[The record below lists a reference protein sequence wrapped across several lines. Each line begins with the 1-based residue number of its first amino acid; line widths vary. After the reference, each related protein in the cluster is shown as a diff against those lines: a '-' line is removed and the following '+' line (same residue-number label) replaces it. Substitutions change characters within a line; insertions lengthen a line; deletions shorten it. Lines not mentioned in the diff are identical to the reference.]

1 MPTYT
6 IQTPNGKKLK
16 IEAAD
21 EATAIRGAK
30 EWTAANSA
38 PPSPP
43 VKKGVVERAWDDAAG
58 VWNGAW
64 GKLGSDFQRQAF
76 REGKANIPELAG
88 DLVGVVSSPLAAIQ
102 HAALRPVTEAIAK
115 RVPVYETNPLAY
127 LSGGPRRLSQPEAA
141 KKLEGDIG
149 MSLMGARAPAA
160 LRASVPVPRP
170 PPNPPRTPAGE
181 AVRKMARMAPQDA
194 PRLIDRV
201 AERRSIGMNPTLA
214 DALDESGAG
223 ILRAAASRQTPAR
236 QAARDF
242 ADGRRLGLQDRISI
256 QARRTVSND
265 PRTPMQ
271 IAEELG
277 RSRATQAASQFGA
290 VRNDMF
296 DLAPETV
303 QSLRSDH
310 GRAGI
315 REAAA
320 RERDPEVRAALNRL
334 ADDVLDNP
342 GGTQISIGMADR
354 ISRSLLGRAQA
365 AARAGDNDLATTLT
379 GLGTD
384 IRGPARTAVPGYDEA
399 LNNYSAQSRLM
410 ESAGRGEDFLAR
422 NTDEFAADVGRMGP
436 DELALAQATARRAIE
451 RAAGENPGAAP
462 GVARRIAHANEQQAR
477 NEALL
482 GPDRARELE
491 RSLAMEEEAAQRANL
506 VDPGTGSRTQLN
518 QADQAATQGLEA
530 VARTGA
536 NLAHGNI
543 PGLALDAAKL
553 ALRRMRFSDA
563 EAEELI
569 GIAIDP
575 NRTDEA
581 IAYLMPR
588 VGNSQQRAETILTNV
603 RAGIANFI
611 VPAND
616 VSEVVHQPQRKPLP
630 PPPLLPGN

>member
-1 MPTYT
+1 MPWVPSKDAP
-6 IQTPNGKKLK
+6 QPTPKSGWKPV
-16 IEAAD
+16 EQSA
-21 EATAIRGAK
+21 
-30 EWTAANSA
+30 SA
-38 PPSPP
+38 PSGAPP
-43 VKKGVVERAWDDAAG
+43 MKKGALATAWDDFKEAPVGAG
-58 VWNGAW
+58 
-64 GKLGSDFQRQAF
+64 KKIYSDLKRQAF
-76 REGKANIPELAG
+76 TEGKADVPQLAG
-88 DLVGVVSSPLAAIQ
+88 DIAGVLSSPLAGIQ
-102 HAALRPVTEAIAK
+102 HAVLRPATEAIAK
-115 RVPVYETNPLAY
+115 RVPVYDSNPFAY
-127 LSGGPRRLSQPEAA
+127 LSGGPRKLSQAEAA

-149 MSLMGARAPAA
+149 MALMGARAPAA
-160 LRASVPVPRP
+160 LRSTVPVPRSPPAP
-170 PPNPPRTPAGE
+170 PPSTASA

-194 PRLIDRV
+194 PRLVDRV
-201 AERRSIGMNPTLA
+201 TEMRSVGMNPTLA
-214 DALDESGAG
+214 DALDDSGAG

-242 ADGRRLGLQDRISI
+242 ADGRRLGLQDRVGI

-277 RSRATQAASQFGA
+277 QARATQAANQFGA
-290 VRNDMF
+290 VRAETF

-303 QSLRSDH
+303 QSLRSEH

-365 AARAGDNDLATTLT
+365 AARAGDNDLAATLT

-399 LNNYSAQSRLM
+399 LNNYEAQSRLM

-491 RSLAMEEEAAQRANL
+491 RSLAIEEQAVQRGNL

-518 QADQAATQGLEA
+518 QADQAATQGMEA
-530 VARTGA
+530 VARVGA
-536 NLAHGNI
+536 NLAHGNVL
-543 PGLALDAAKL
+543 GLGMDAAKL

-569 GIAIDP
+569 GIALDP
-575 NRTDEA
+575 ARTDEA
-581 IAYLMPR
+581 IAFITPR
-588 VGNSQQRAETILTNV
+588 VGNSQQRAGAILSNI
-603 RAGIANFI
+603 RAGAANLA
-611 VPAND
+611 VPIND
-616 VSEVVHQPQRKPLP
+616 AQEAINQPKQQKPLP
-630 PPPLLPGN
+630 PPPLLPGR